1 MKVQVRRSV
10 FETNSSS
17 THSISIIK
25 KSNITEFPDTVVFG
39 KGEFGWDFDIHF
51 DTTTKAQYIWEAITS
66 CYRTNIDK
74 VNNAIKSITDI
85 LAKHNIKAVFP
96 YADHMKVKVHKY
108 DDGSEYTY
116 IKFMNNDDEE
126 DSGYVDHGNELGD
139 FLTDIISDEKKL
151 MNYLFDYNSYVS
163 TGNDNSDEEL
173 DCPNFGKSWEYYKS
187 N

>member
-25 KSNITEFPDTVVFG
+25 ESDIDEFPNTLVFG
-39 KGEFGWDFDIHF
+39 KGEFGWEFDIHY
-51 DTTTKAQYIWEAITS
+51 DTVTKAEYLWEAITS
-66 CYRTNIDK
+66 CLKDIDK
-74 VNNAIKSITDI
+74 VNNAIKFITET
-85 LAKHNIKAVFP
+85 LAKHNIKAIFP
-96 YADHMKVKVHKY
+96 YADNMKVKTHKY
-108 DDGSEYTY
+108 NGSTYTY
-116 IKFMNNDDEE
+116 IQFMNDEDEKDD
-126 DSGYVDHGNELGD
+126 GYVDHGNELGD
-139 FLTDIISDEKKL
+139 FLEDVLSNENKL

-173 DCPNFGKSWEYYKS
+173 DCPNFGSAWEYYKS

>member
-25 KSNITEFPDTVVFG
+25 KSDIDEFPDTVVFG
-39 KGEFGWDFDIHF
+39 KGEFGWEFDVHY
-51 DTTTKAQYIWEAITS
+51 DTATKAEYLWEAITS
-66 CYRTNIDK
+66 CYWKDIDK
-74 VNNAIKSITDI
+74 VNNAIKSITET

-96 YADHMKVKVHKY
+96 YAANMKVKTHKY
-108 DDGSEYTY
+108 DDGSTYTH
-116 IKFMNNDDEE
+116 IQFMNDDEV
-126 DSGYVDHGNELGD
+126 DDGYVDHGNELGD
-139 FLTDIISDEKKL
+139 FLEDVLSNERKL

-163 TGNDNSDEEL
+163 TGNDNSEEEL
-173 DCPNFGKSWEYYKS
+173 DCPDFGSSWEYYKS